1 MSGDAIDQVKDAQ
14 TKGREWDDTRREI
27 MILETQLAA
36 HGLALQTQG
45 VIPMHTDSEWIFQ
58 SIENLNPESLR

>member
-14 TKGREWDDTRREI
+14 VKAREWDDTRREI

-36 HGLALQTQG
+36 HGLAMQVAG
-45 VIPMHTDSEWIFQ
+45 HIPMHTESEWIFQ
-58 SIENLNPESLR
+58 SLEHLDTESLR